1 MVDVDSGDQ
10 RIQFFKKHSKSC
22 VPCQRKLRDIEKSLV
37 RFEFFVPA
45 PRASAEL
52 KNEFHNELPLLF
64 KNIGLSPEAKSNQK
78 RIAIFD
84 ELKIVVRD
92 IETVL
97 NNKKF
102 IAMALVLA
110 GASFGLLSLLLK

>member
-1 MVDVDSGDQ
+1 M
-10 RIQFFKKHSKSC
+10 
-22 VPCQRKLRDIEKSLV
+22 PCQRKLRDIEKSLV